1 MKVIKVRGE
10 DYEILHEFPVMWAG
24 WDVDWQGFVVE
35 KNGKPRLVL
44 SDHGSFYFA
53 KNKELEEKIAEY
65 REAMKLSKQALVMI
79 YNKKLDIT

>member
-1 MKVIKVRGE
+1 MKVITVKGKE
-10 DYEILHEFPVMWAG
+10 YEVIHEFPVMHEG
-24 WDVDWQGFVVE
+24 WECDHCGFVVNKNE
-35 KNGKPRLVL
+35 KPALVL